1 MFGPAGKDLRLSEG
15 QRQAVMQAA
24 TAPVCILTGGPGCGK
39 TTTTKY
45 IVDLWKGLG
54 KKLAL
59 CAPTGWRSL
68 PSACFFYCV
77 TCLLIAVQY
86 GVHASW

>member
-1 MFGPAGKDLRLSEG
+1 MRLSEG

-59 CAPTGWRSL
+59 CAPTGWSCL
-68 PSACFFYCV
+68 LVACLFYCIM
-77 TCLLIAVQY
+77 CLPVQST
-86 GVHASW
+86 VHSSG

>member
-1 MFGPAGKDLRLSEG
+1 
-15 QRQAVMQAA
+15 MQAA

-59 CAPTGWRSL
+59 CAPTGW
-68 PSACFFYCV
+68 ACLQHQLMPAWLFYYV
-77 TCLLIAVQY
+77 MCLLIAVQY
-86 GVHASW
+86 NVHASG

>member
-1 MFGPAGKDLRLSEG
+1 
-15 QRQAVMQAA
+15 MQAA

-59 CAPTGWRSL
+59 CAPHCRAIQCACKRVTDTWHTQTDTQHR
-68 PSACFFYCV
+68 PSAKMVQAEMHV
-77 TCLLIAVQY
+77 TFIQVF
-86 GVHASW
+86 